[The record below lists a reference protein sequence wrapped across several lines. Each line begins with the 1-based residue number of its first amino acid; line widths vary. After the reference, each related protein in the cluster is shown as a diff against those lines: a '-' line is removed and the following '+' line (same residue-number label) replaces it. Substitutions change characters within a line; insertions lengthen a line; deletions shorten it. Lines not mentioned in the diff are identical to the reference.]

1 MSKLKSTADAIDRPT
16 PEERLEVIEA
26 CTRMAHHTDRREWER
41 LVEIFTEEVRLDYTS
56 LQGGEPALVARD
68 QLVDGWREALGG
80 LAATQHLMTNHLVEV
95 DGDRAI
101 CTADFQATHVLPNPH
116 GDPTWT
122 LGGHYRFELRRLESA
137 WRIAGV
143 TMTAIWAAGN
153 QQIMALASGA
163 PTPTNEERT

>member
-80 LAATQHLMTNHLVEV
+80 LAATQHLMTNTWSRSTATGPSARRTSRPPTCFPTLTATPPGRSVGTTGSSC
-95 DGDRAI
+95 DASRAR
-101 CTADFQATHVLPNPH
+101 
-116 GDPTWT
+116 
-122 LGGHYRFELRRLESA
+122 GGSPA
-137 WRIAGV
+137 
-143 TMTAIWAAGN
+143 
-153 QQIMALASGA
+153 
-163 PTPTNEERT
+163 